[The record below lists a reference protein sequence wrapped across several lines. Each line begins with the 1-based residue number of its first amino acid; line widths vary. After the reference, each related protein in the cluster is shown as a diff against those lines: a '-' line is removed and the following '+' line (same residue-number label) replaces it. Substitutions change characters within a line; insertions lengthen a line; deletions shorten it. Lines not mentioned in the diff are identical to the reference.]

1 MRQWND
7 GSNADNAL
15 QNQFTAYLSTA
26 IQNTRKKYIH
36 NWIKQSQSEIWIEEI
51 EYISDVQSTNFTE
64 FIAEVDTL
72 LTILKMLNDRERQV
86 LIARVIEEKSFDT
99 IASELGISYKGAA
112 TLYYRTIAKLRK
124 ILEVDMQ

>member
-1 MRQWND
+1 MHQWND

-36 NWIKQSQSEIWIEEI
+36 NRIKQSQSEIWIEEI

>member
-26 IQNTRKKYIH
+26 IQNTRKKYIY
-36 NWIKQSQSEIWIEEI
+36 NRIKQSQKEIQIEEI
-51 EYISDVQSTNFTE
+51 EYISDVQSTDFME
-64 FIAEVDTL
+64 LIAEVDTL
-72 LTILKMLNDRERQV
+72 LTILKTLNDRERQV

-99 IASELGISYKGAA
+99 IAKELGVSYKGTA

-124 ILEVDMQ
+124 ILEVDT

>member
-7 GSNADNAL
+7 GSNTDNAL

-36 NWIKQSQSEIWIEEI
+36 NGIKQSQKEIQIEEI
-51 EYISDVQSTNFTE
+51 EYISDVQSTDFME
-64 FIAEVDTL
+64 LIAEVDTL
-72 LTILKMLNDRERQV
+72 LTILKTLNDRERQV

-99 IASELGISYKGAA
+99 IAKELGVSYKGAA

-124 ILEVDMQ
+124 ILEVDT

>member
-7 GSNADNAL
+7 GSNIANVL

-36 NWIKQSQSEIWIEEI
+36 NRIKQSQKEIQIEEI
-51 EYISDVQSTNFTE
+51 EYISDVQSTDFTE
-64 FIAEVDTL
+64 LVTEVDTL
-72 LTILKMLNDRERQV
+72 LTILKTLNDRERQV

-99 IASELGISYKGAA
+99 IAKELGVSYKGAA
-112 TLYYRTIAKLRK
+112 TIYYRTIAKLRK
-124 ILEVDMQ
+124 ILEVDT

>member
-7 GSNADNAL
+7 GSNIANVL

-36 NWIKQSQSEIWIEEI
+36 NKIKQSQKEIQIEEI
-51 EYISDVQSTNFTE
+51 EYISDVQSTDFTE
-64 FIAEVDTL
+64 LVAEVDTL
-72 LTILKMLNDRERQV
+72 LTILKTLNDRERQV

-99 IASELGISYKGAA
+99 IAKELGASYKGAA

-124 ILEVDMQ
+124 ILEVDT